1 MKYIISVILACS
13 LIVSYGTAKKIASNT
28 NKKKVFLF
36 AGQSNMDGRANG
48 GQLSANDLKRLS
60 QVADRIQFY
69 YNHQPVTPLQLT
81 VPEKDIQEIYNLTQ
95 SFGPELFFGIELAER
110 YPNEEFIFIKRAIG
124 GTSLYGCWNPYW
136 SIEKAQ
142 LMKELEEPKLY
153 DDFLDYI
160 GQVLGNYKPNEYEIV
175 GMLWVQGETDSG
187 VKKWG
192 EKPANEYG
200 YNLRNLIEKTRTDLG
215 IPQMPFVIF
224 QVGRG
229 KVVEGMKQTAKNDNN
244 AYLIPQS
251 SNEESVDFYEQNP
264 PPKGHYTAKSMKR
277 IGMEFFK
284 IYEAILDKK

>member
-1 MKYIISVILACS
+1 MKYIISVILAFS
-13 LIVSYGTAKKIASNT
+13 LIVSCGTAKKIASNT
-28 NKKKVFLF
+28 NKKKVILF

-81 VPEKDIQEIYNLTQ
+81 VPAKDIQEIYNLAQ

-136 SIEKAQ
+136 SMEKAQ

-215 IPQMPFVIF
+215 IPQMPFVMF
-224 QVGRG
+224 QVGSG
-229 KVVEGMKQTAKNDNN
+229 KVVEGMKQIAKNDNN

-251 SNEESVDFYEQNP
+251 SDEESVDFYEQNP
-264 PPKGHYTAKSMKR
+264 PPIGHYTAKSMKR
-277 IGMEFFK
+277 IGIEFFK